1 MSQKTTRSVILSLA
15 LLLALSAGALP
26 AAAADP
32 EGFQI
37 TIDVAPNILNLSNQG
52 TVVTVHTDIGYSAV
66 AGSTVYLNG
75 VPIYFWKSDSRG
87 YFVAKFVMNEV
98 KDLPLVIDGYN
109 TLTMVGTTKAGEA
122 FWGTQDILVIDRGPG
137 R

>member
-1 MSQKTTRSVILSLA
+1 MSQTATRSVILSLT
-15 LLLALSAGALP
+15 LLLVFSAGALS

-32 EGFQI
+32 EGFPI
-37 TIDVAPNILNLSNQG
+37 TIDVAPNIINLSSQG
-52 TVVTVHTDIGYSAV
+52 TVVTVHTDIGYYAV

-75 VPIYFWKSDSRG
+75 VPIYFWKSDARG
-87 YFVAKFVMNEV
+87 YFVAKFRSQDV
-98 KDLPLVIDGYN
+98 KNLPLVIDGYN
-109 TLTMVGTTKAGEA
+109 TLTMVGTTKAGDA